1 MKVAN
6 VISKYSRLHSAYSF
20 SECSRRAYSFN
31 VNTIKDLFCGCSNF
45 SNLRFIGANEVV
57 RVHDLFK
64 MKIGANNIG
73 NINSRCSIGAAGVSS
88 QTRLH

>member
-6 VISKYSRLHSAYSF
+6 VITKDSRLHSAYSF

-31 VNTIKDLFCGCSNF
+31 VNTIKDLICGCSNY
-45 SNLRFIGANEVV
+45 SNLRFLGANEVV

-64 MKIGANNIG
+64 MI
-73 NINSRCSIGAAGVSS
+73 AA
-88 QTRLH
+88 Q